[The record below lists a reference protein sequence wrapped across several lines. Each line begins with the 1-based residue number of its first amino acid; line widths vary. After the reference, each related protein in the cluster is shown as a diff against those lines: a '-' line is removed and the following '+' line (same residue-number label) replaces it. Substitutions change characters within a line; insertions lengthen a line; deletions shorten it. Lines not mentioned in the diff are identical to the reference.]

1 MDAAP
6 HLEFVQLFSAGS
18 DRAVQSPVYKETA
31 IPFSTASGIHGPQI
45 TEWFIMSL
53 LNFGHDYNTLYE
65 QQKKQEWNSPKSLS
79 VQDLVGQRLG
89 VLGYGS
95 IGRQAARVA
104 KALGLDVIAYTASP
118 RDTPESR
125 KDTGYI
131 VPGTGDPD
139 GSIPSAWYSGTDKA
153 SLHKFLSQDI
163 DVLLVGVPLT
173 EATRHALSTEE
184 FEILSKKKAFVANI
198 ARGPIIDSKAL
209 RVALEEGKIRG
220 AALDV
225 TEPEPLPSDDPLWK
239 APNIFISPH
248 VSGNTK
254 DYAARAFAVFETNLH
269 KRANGEKL
277 INVIDRKRGY

>member
-1 MDAAP
+1 
-6 HLEFVQLFSAGS
+6 
-18 DRAVQSPVYKETA
+18 
-31 IPFSTASGIHGPQI
+31 
-45 TEWFIMSL
+45 MSL
-53 LNFGHDYNTLYE
+53 LTFGHGYNELYE
-65 QQKKQEWNSPKSLS
+65 AQKKQSWGAKKSQS

-104 KALGLDVIAYTASP
+104 KALGMDVIAYTASP
-118 RDTPESR
+118 RETKESR
-125 KDTGYI
+125 RDNGFI

-139 GSIPSAWYSGTDKA
+139 GSIPSEWYSGKDKE
-153 SLHKFLSQDI
+153 SLHKFLGQDI

-173 EATRHALSTEE
+173 EATRHSLSTDE
-184 FEILSKKKAFVANI
+184 FSVLSKKQAFIANI

-209 RVALEEGKIRG
+209 LSALEEGKLRG

-254 DYAARAFAVFETNLH
+254 EYANRAFQLFETNLD
-269 KRANGEKL
+269 KRDKGEQL

>member
-1 MDAAP
+1 MK
-6 HLEFVQLFSAGS
+6 
-18 DRAVQSPVYKETA
+18 SPVFNKTN
-31 IPFSTASGIHGPQI
+31 IPFATVSGIHGPQI
-45 TEWFIMSL
+45 TEWFIMTL
-53 LNFGHDYNTLYE
+53 LTFGHGYNALYE
-65 QQKKQEWNSPKSLS
+65 AQKKQSWGAAKSQS

-89 VLGYGS
+89 VYGYGS

-104 KALGLDVIAYTASP
+104 KALGMDVIAYTASP
-118 RDTPESR
+118 RESPESR
-125 KDTGYI
+125 RDKGFI

-139 GSIPSAWYSGTDKA
+139 GSIPSAWYSGTDKK
-153 SLHKFLSQDI
+153 SLHHFLGQDI

-173 EATRHALSTEE
+173 EATRHVLSADE
-184 FEILSKKKAFVANI
+184 FETLSKKKAFVANI

-209 RVALEEGKIRG
+209 RKALEDDKLRG

-239 APNIFISPH
+239 APNMFISPH

-254 DYAARAFAVFETNLH
+254 DYAKRAFQVFEENLER
-269 KRANGEKL
+269 RAKGEKL